1 MNTTIHLFRTSG
13 LIAALAV
20 LLLAGCAKEPVSVQ
34 VSPSSLSL
42 TEGETAP
49 VSAKVLP
56 EDARYDGISWTT
68 SNRSVATVQNGLV
81 KAVAPGTA
89 TITATAG
96 AVSGSATVTVKAKII
111 PVTGVSL
118 DKTTLTLTEGETAS
132 LAATVAPDNAT
143 DKSVTWTSAA
153 PTIATVDANGKV
165 TAVQAGETTITV
177 KTNDGGKTATCNL
190 TVKAKTIPVTGV
202 SLDKTEME
210 LTVGET
216 AKLTPT
222 VTPENATDKSVTWSS
237 SAATVATV
245 EGDGTVTAVKVGTA
259 TITVKTTDGGKTAT
273 CKVTVKPV
281 QVTGVTVS
289 PTTLKIKEGK
299 TGQLKASI
307 SPAEADQSVD
317 WASMDTKIAT
327 VSAEGVVTGVKA
339 GTTRI
344 YARSKAFPD
353 KQGVC
358 EVTVEQDDSL
368 KGIALDATTID
379 LTIGGTRTM
388 TVIYDPPY
396 AANKN
401 VSWKSSDETVAV
413 VADGKVSGLKAGS
426 AVITATSEEGG
437 YTASCTVN
445 VSEIAGA
452 VVYTKGAY
460 EMGSGTRTGLFL
472 NGAPDGRNHAFDTE
486 DLTYNG
492 VYLITASGSTLYS
505 LEFYLYKKTQARYWL
520 CKDRKP
526 MIDLTDYCKATS
538 VDMEIRGET
547 VCILQQN
554 GTGAN
559 YSVVVVK
566 LDGTVVN
573 YPITG
578 NFKGFYTPD
587 LAIAPDGT
595 PYVAARIKDA
605 FNEGYIA
612 QYKLN
617 PDGSW
622 SETLLE
628 YDTSSDTCIDIT
640 ENGDVYVYVSAEG
653 GTSKIGHMYKNGV
666 LLQALGTSP
675 YNLELAI
682 RCLGNDV
689 YAAAEDFVEQTVTLY
704 KNGEVLYTISVDFVF
719 KLDSSRP
726 NRPLWVTASGD
737 VYFSIAPHVSQTAGS
752 YRLYKNGTMLYTSQ
766 FHEFNPICVTE
777 PK

>member
-1 MNTTIHLFRTSG
+1 MKLQLLRTPG
-13 LIAALAV
+13 VITALAV

-34 VSPSSLSL
+34 VTPSTLSL

-49 VSAKVLP
+49 VSARVLP
-56 EDARYDGISWTT
+56 DDARYDGISWTT
-68 SNRSVATVQNGLV
+68 SNRSVATVQNGQV
-81 KAVAPGTA
+81 TAVAPGTA
-89 TITATAG
+89 TVTATAG
-96 AVSGSATVTVKAKII
+96 SVSGSATVTVKAKII

-132 LAATVAPDNAT
+132 LTATVAPDNAT
-143 DKSVTWTSAA
+143 DKSVTWASAA

-165 TAVQAGETTITV
+165 TAVQSGETTITV

-190 TVKAKTIPVTGV
+190 TVKAKTVPVTGV

-299 TGQLKASI
+299 TGQLKASV
-307 SPAEADQSVD
+307 SPAEADQSVE

-353 KQGVC
+353 KQGAC

-368 KGIALDATTID
+368 KGIALDATAID
-379 LTIGGTRTM
+379 LTIGGTRTL
-388 TVIYDPPY
+388 TVVYDPPY

-437 YTASCTVN
+437 YTANCTVN
-445 VSEIAGA
+445 VSDIVGA
-452 VVYTKGAY
+452 VVYSNGADK
-460 EMGSGTRTGLFL
+460 EGSGTRTGLFL
-472 NGAPDGRNHAFDTE
+472 NGTPDGRDHAFDTE
-486 DLTYNG
+486 DLKFKG
-492 VYLITASGSTLYS
+492 VYLITASGSTLYT
-505 LEFYLYKKTQARYWL
+505 LEYYEYKNTRPRYWL

-526 MIDLTDYCKATS
+526 MLDLTDYYSVTS
-538 VDMEIRGET
+538 IDMEARGET

-559 YSVVVVK
+559 YSVIVAK

-578 NFKGFYTPD
+578 TFKGFYTPD
-587 LAIAPDGT
+587 LAMAPDGT

-605 FNEGYIA
+605 FNDGYVA

-622 SETLLE
+622 SEAFLE
-628 YDTSSDTCIDIT
+628 YDTSSSTSIDIS
-640 ENGDVYVYVSAEG
+640 ESGDVYVYVSAEG
-653 GTSKIGHMYKNGV
+653 VTSKIGHMYKNGV
-666 LLQALGTSP
+666 LLQAFGTSP
-675 YNLELAI
+675 YNLQLALF
-682 RCLGNDV
+682 CVGNDV

-704 KNGEVLYTISVDFVF
+704 KNGEALYTISVEYVF
-719 KLDSSRP
+719 QLSTTRP
-726 NRPLWVTASGD
+726 TRPLWVTASGD
-737 VYFSIAPHVSQTAGS
+737 VYLSIAPHVSQTACP